1 MLWINTENISNK
13 SNSASYGVIFSD
25 KSNLS
30 EPNTWA
36 NTKSIQVK
44 KDSRLDLGNLVI
56 FGSLQNN
63 STCSPLT
70 TPMIAITIYR
80 LTNLQCLHIAQTS
93 PMSFWYISKAFSS
106 KCPLTHLQTPYMK
119 RQAYIN
125 SWFPPTHTQTIL
137 TLDPHIKTK
146 HPLTDSQPQPTCW
159 VYTTSLSKPPSNI
172 STAINLRSSS
182 SQQVLRVIS
191 LYPPTPFLHRISN
204 HSKSPF

>member
-93 PMSFWYISKAFSS
+93 PMSF
-106 KCPLTHLQTPYMK
+106 
-119 RQAYIN
+119 
-125 SWFPPTHTQTIL
+125 
-137 TLDPHIKTK
+137 
-146 HPLTDSQPQPTCW
+146 
-159 VYTTSLSKPPSNI
+159 
-172 STAINLRSSS
+172 
-182 SQQVLRVIS
+182 
-191 LYPPTPFLHRISN
+191 
-204 HSKSPF
+204 